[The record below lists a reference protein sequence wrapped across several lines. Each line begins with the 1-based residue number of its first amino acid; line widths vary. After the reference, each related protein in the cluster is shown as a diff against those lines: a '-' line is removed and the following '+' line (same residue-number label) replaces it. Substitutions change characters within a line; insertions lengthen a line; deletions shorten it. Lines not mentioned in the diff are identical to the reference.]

1 MVVRKAETVHSR
13 PRHNNSGVGLLCD
26 TSCCHRE
33 ISSGA
38 VRSELRPSC
47 WDTHHSLLR
56 GRLVSATTPEPI
68 NASTRAC
75 ANPNSSNTWRNTT
88 GSSATDS
95 TKGQH
100 SRASSTA
107 HCNTMHTNRCGMF
120 SRLGAFRSDTR
131 CQRRRAAQLR
141 RRGSLQH
148 GRIVCNG
155 RARRLVRHASTRHR
169 Q

>member
-75 ANPNSSNTWRNTT
+75 ANPNSSNTWRNRQHQ
-88 GSSATDS
+88 GSAQSR
-95 TKGQH
+95 KQH
-100 SRASSTA
+100 ST
-107 HCNTMHTNRCGMF
+107 
-120 SRLGAFRSDTR
+120 
-131 CQRRRAAQLR
+131 
-141 RRGSLQH
+141 LQH
-148 GRIVCNG
+148 HAYEPMWNVLP
-155 RARRLVRHASTRHR
+155 ARGLSERYQMPTPACGSTSAPGQPPTRTDRLQRPSASACEACEHTAPSVERTGPG
-169 Q
+169 